1 MKWARLLSIIIMQ
14 YKTGWYIIC
23 FVQNGQVVL
32 YDMYEADLN
41 KNTFKKFSSE
51 LTDILN
57 TVTDQLLYKEY
68 HLHIAK

>member
-1 MKWARLLSIIIMQ
+1 MFRSER
-14 YKTGWYIIC
+14 TGC
-23 FVQNGQVVL
+23 TGRL